1 MEIDEKHKFWHCGIS
16 MGRRV
21 RACTRL
27 SEPAKALT
35 TRDYVRGI
43 SGPSTLLNRNDEHIA
58 RVQVGGTE
66 GEREATRPN
75 ASAISSRPG

>member
-1 MEIDEKHKFWHCGIS
+1 VMSI
-16 MGRRV
+16 RRRM

-43 SGPSTLLNRNDEHIA
+43 SGPSTLLNNY
-58 RVQVGGTE
+58 TK
-66 GEREATRPN
+66 
-75 ASAISSRPG
+75 